1 MTPLGF
7 KKLQEKVIQICEKT
21 DRHPNEVTIL
31 GASKGQS
38 PETINCAI
46 REGLSI
52 IGENYYQE
60 LRDKKDSLVS
70 GPSFHYIGHLQS
82 SKISGIVKLFDCIET
97 VSKLKHLT
105 KINNAAKNQEKK
117 INLLIE
123 INIGHEPSKSGVSP
137 SELFTFLEKIDQA
150 KAEFSNCVFCGFMTM
165 GTLGLPQKDKLNEF
179 NLFRELCEQ
188 CFSQYQ
194 LFTGRVMSFGMSND
208 FELAIEAGSTEIRI
222 GTLLFG
228 SRP

>member
-7 KKLQEKVIQICEKT
+7 KKIQEKVTQICEKT
-21 DRHPNEVTIL
+21 GRDPNDVAIL

-38 PETINCAI
+38 PDIINRVI
-46 REGLSI
+46 REGLTA

-60 LRDKKDSLVS
+60 FRDKKDSLIPGV
-70 GPSFHYIGHLQS
+70 SFHYIGHLQS

-97 VSKLKHLT
+97 VNKLKHLR
-105 KINNAAKNQEKK
+105 KINNAAKNQKKK

-123 INIGHEPSKSGVSP
+123 INIGHEPSKSGVLP
-137 SELFTFLEKIDQA
+137 SELFSLLEEIESIKI
-150 KAEFSNCVFCGFMTM
+150 EFSNCNFGGFMTM
-165 GTLGLPQKDKLNEF
+165 GTLGLTHKDKLDEF
-179 NLFRELCEQ
+179 NSFRALCEQ

-194 LFTGRVMSFGMSND
+194 VFTGRVMSFGMSDD

-228 SRP
+228 LRP